1 MAAKVFTE
9 LATAGVNVDM
19 IVQAGASVGTADI
32 SFTVPESAVKQADE
46 TIEKHEL
53 IKCAVQDGSGLTAK
67 EAAAELAEQLGAEVV
82 QSIGNRFVLFRRSH
96 RDDVEHIKLV
106 RE

>member
-1 MAAKVFTE
+1 MTLTKKQTKQLRAMANQLKPLFYVGKNDLTE
-9 LATAGVNVDM
+9 AAIN
-19 IVQAGASVGTADI
+19 
-32 SFTVPESAVKQADE
+32 QADE

-67 EAAAELAEQLGAEVV
+67 EAAEELAEALDAEVV
-82 QSIGNRFVLFRRSH
+82 QSIGNRFVLFRRSS
-96 RDDVEHIKLV
+96 RKDIDHIRLV

>member
-1 MAAKVFTE
+1 MALTKKQIKQLRAMANSLKPLFY
-9 LATAGVNVDM
+9 
-19 IVQAGASVGTADI
+19 VGKNDLT
-32 SFTVPESAVKQADE
+32 ESAVNQADE

-67 EAAAELAEQLGAEVV
+67 EAAEQLNAEVV
-82 QSIGNRFVLFRRSH
+82 QSIGNRFVLFRRSR
-96 RDDVEHIKLV
+96 RDDVEHIRLV